1 MVQVKCRDRRHL
13 LADITN
19 ALKGLPAEV
28 GAAVPSCE
36 MTDIV
41 QELVSS
47 DTPSATSRLQAFDA
61 KGKAIDKG

>member
-41 QELVSS
+41 Q
-47 DTPSATSRLQAFDA
+47 
-61 KGKAIDKG
+61 G